1 MKVFEFHF
9 NPKIKSN
16 LVFDSFCYEP
26 ENLYEKRMGS
36 LYIVGFLK
44 NVLPQN
50 THFIE
55 KLVKVVKDKYYRSTT
70 GTPEKSLKATLKTAN
85 EFLEGI
91 TQKGDVSWL
100 GNISFTILS
109 LKDFK
114 LNFTKVGNIKILVLR
129 GGKIIDIDKKITL
142 QDIEPYPLKIF
153 INTVSGKLTENDVIL
168 VLTEDIFD
176 FFQKQDMLNEIAQL
190 TPLTEKGL
198 KEILNK
204 KEELLFEI
212 SGVFMAVLLTK
223 EVFLGKKETVSPK
236 LLKKFSLKEAFSP
249 FLNLFKKIRKSTFP
263 PLGLKAKL
271 MLPQIIV
278 PKTKLSSSRKK
289 IKAFLLNKNLSLI
302 FVLVILLSLGFF
314 LSRFEQ
320 ERNIKIYNKD
330 LAEIRQKLILA
341 DSLLIL
347 KEASPE
353 AIQKANLLLKESWEE
368 ISSLSKKV
376 MGLPET
382 LNYQV
387 STLKDDISEKLA
399 ELNKLER
406 IENPQVL
413 FEFERKTFVPL
424 KFLVFNEN
432 LYFFNPYSKNI
443 FQLKENG
450 EKNIIETEQEID
462 FAASLDDSISFFSKP
477 EQLIILKNNKLTHP
491 SLEIPYPDF
500 NSNDFSSF
508 RKNIYFLDKKEGQI
522 IKYPFLR
529 NLKWDSPRL
538 WLDSK
543 TTKVMGAD
551 SFAIDTAIWILKENS
566 IYKYYEGIFEK
577 EIGLEIF
584 PSPKDFSKIFT
595 SPILPYLYILEPV
608 QKRIVI
614 LDKSGNIIKQFQ
626 SEKFDNLLDFGVSE
640 NGKII
645 YLLNSLKVYKIE
657 F

>member
-1 MKVFEFHF
+1 
-9 NPKIKSN
+9 
-16 LVFDSFCYEP
+16 
-26 ENLYEKRMGS
+26 
-36 LYIVGFLK
+36 
-44 NVLPQN
+44 
-50 THFIE
+50 
-55 KLVKVVKDKYYRSTT
+55 
-70 GTPEKSLKATLKTAN
+70 
-85 EFLEGI
+85 
-91 TQKGDVSWL
+91 
-100 GNISFTILS
+100 
-109 LKDFK
+109 
-114 LNFTKVGNIKILVLR
+114 
-129 GGKIIDIDKKITL
+129 
-142 QDIEPYPLKIF
+142 
-153 INTVSGKLTENDVIL
+153 
-168 VLTEDIFD
+168 
-176 FFQKQDMLNEIAQL
+176 
-190 TPLTEKGL
+190 
-198 KEILNK
+198 EILNK

-236 LLKKFSLKEAFSP
+236 LLKEFSLKETFSS

-263 PLGLKAKL
+263 SLGLKAKL
-271 MLPQIIV
+271 ILPQIIV

-289 IKAFLLNKNLSLI
+289 IKAFFLNKNRSLI

-424 KFLVFNEN
+424 KLLVFNEN

-450 EKNIIETEQEID
+450 EKNIIETEQEIN

-477 EQLIILKNNKLTHP
+477 
-491 SLEIPYPDF
+491 
-500 NSNDFSSF
+500 
-508 RKNIYFLDKKEGQI
+508 
-522 IKYPFLR
+522 
-529 NLKWDSPRL
+529 
-538 WLDSK
+538 
-543 TTKVMGAD
+543 
-551 SFAIDTAIWILKENS
+551 
-566 IYKYYEGIFEK
+566 
-577 EIGLEIF
+577 
-584 PSPKDFSKIFT
+584 
-595 SPILPYLYILEPV
+595 
-608 QKRIVI
+608 
-614 LDKSGNIIKQFQ
+614 
-626 SEKFDNLLDFGVSE
+626 
-640 NGKII
+640 
-645 YLLNSLKVYKIE
+645 
-657 F
+657 

>member
-50 THFIE
+50 TRFIE

-263 PLGLKAKL
+263 SLGLKTKL

-278 PKTKLSSSRKK
+278 TKTKLSSSRKK
-289 IKAFLLNKNLSLI
+289 VKAFFLNKKLSLI

-353 AIQKANLLLKESWEE
+353 AIQEANLLLKETWEE

-387 STLKDDISEKLA
+387 STLKDEISEKLA

-424 KFLVFNEN
+424 KLLVFNEN

-462 FAASLDDSISFFSKP
+462 FAVSLDDSISFFSKP
-477 EQLIILKNNKLTHP
+477 AQLIILKNNNLTYL
-491 SLEIPYPDF
+491 SLETPYPDF
-500 NSNDFSSF
+500 NFNDFSSF

-522 IKYPFLR
+522 IKYPFIR
-529 NLKWDSPRL
+529 NLEWDSPQL

-543 TTKVMGAD
+543 TTKVMGTD
-551 SFAIDTAIWILKENS
+551 SFAIDTAIWLLKENS
-566 IYKYYEGIFEK
+566 IYKYYEGKFEK
-577 EIGLEIF
+577 EIEFEIF

-640 NGKII
+640 NGRII